1 MPLLKKVINHGGSR
15 GITLPASWLD
25 LIEKENGK
33 PVKEVLM
40 EVDGAIIIRPI
51 IEVKDGVPRRQ
62 AEHTNLA
69 NQPSQ
74 VACVDV

>member
-1 MPLLKKVINHGGSR
+1 MPILKKVINHGGSR

-40 EVDGAIIIRPI
+40 EVDGAITIRPI
-51 IEVKDGVPRRQ
+51 IENKDGVPSRQ

-69 NQPSQ
+69 NQPLK
-74 VACVDV
+74 VACVGV

>member
-1 MPLLKKVINHGGSR
+1 MPILKKVINHGGSR

-25 LIEKENGK
+25 LIEKESGK

-40 EVDGAIIIRPI
+40 EVDGAITIKPV
-51 IEVKDGVPRRQ
+51 IETKDSVPSRQ
-62 AEHTNLA
+62 AEHAILA